1 MKLNYKRTF
10 LIGLAFMSI
19 SAFWTFYDQCIPYIM
34 KYTHGQDELVTNSI
48 MAIDNILALFLL
60 PLFGALSD
68 RTRTPWG
75 RRTPYIV
82 LGTVFSVVF
91 FMLMGIGAND
101 KDKFW
106 LFFAMLFL
114 MLVALG
120 TYRSPAVSL
129 MPDLTPR
136 VHRSRANAIIN
147 LMGTAGGAFSLLM
160 SILLIESTSS
170 ATEGTVYAADQ
181 NYWPLFIAVGAFML
195 VTVVI
200 FFFTVPEKKIY
211 NKMVESGELTEE
223 DLVTDDAP
231 KGIKGERLEKPV
243 FRSLIFMLL
252 SVAFWYMAYNGITTS
267 LSRYCQEVM
276 GMGLNDS
283 SAYVLVALVIAAVAF
298 LPLGILSS
306 RFGRKKMIL
315 GGVVLML
322 VSFIGASFLRAGVS
336 EIWLYLVFAAVGIGW
351 ASINVNSYP
360 MVVEMSKN
368 ADIGRYTGYY
378 YTFSMAAQVFT
389 PVLTGFLISE
399 KYLDLG
405 YVSLFPYA
413 AIFMVLA
420 FVTMLFVKHGDVI
433 PEKKSLLEHF
443 DSAD

>member
-1 MKLNYKRTF
+1 M
-10 LIGLAFMSI
+10 
-19 SAFWTFYDQCIPYIM
+19 
-34 KYTHGQDELVTNSI
+34 
-48 MAIDNILALFLL
+48 
-60 PLFGALSD
+60 
-68 RTRTPWG
+68 
-75 RRTPYIV
+75 
-82 LGTVFSVVF
+82 
-91 FMLMGIGAND
+91 
-101 KDKFW
+101 
-106 LFFAMLFL
+106 
-114 MLVALG
+114 
-120 TYRSPAVSL
+120 
-129 MPDLTPR
+129 
-136 VHRSRANAIIN
+136 
-147 LMGTAGGAFSLLM
+147 
-160 SILLIESTSS
+160 
-170 ATEGTVYAADQ
+170 
-181 NYWPLFIAVGAFML
+181 
-195 VTVVI
+195 
-200 FFFTVPEKKIY
+200 
-211 NKMVESGELTEE
+211 
-223 DLVTDDAP
+223 
-231 KGIKGERLEKPV
+231 
-243 FRSLIFMLL
+243 
-252 SVAFWYMAYNGITTS
+252 
-267 LSRYCQEVM
+267 
-276 GMGLNDS
+276 
-283 SAYVLVALVIAAVAF
+283 ALVIASVAF

-389 PVLTGFLISE
+389 PILTGFLISE